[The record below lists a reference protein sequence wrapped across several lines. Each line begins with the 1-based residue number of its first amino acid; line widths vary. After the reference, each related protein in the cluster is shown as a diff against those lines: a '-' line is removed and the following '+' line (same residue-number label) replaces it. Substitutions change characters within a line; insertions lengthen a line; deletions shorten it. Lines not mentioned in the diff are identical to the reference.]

1 MSSSTGE
8 GAGPSG
14 KSSGSSGHASNELDC
29 TNAGRGVWLVKV
41 PKYISQRWEKQKPMT
56 EVGRLK
62 ITTGAMAKPDIFFNL
77 SEEIIKTELEPVGS
91 TPSTATTTTTTSKV
105 LPPIGEVR
113 AIPAEHKFAISDIKQ
128 QTLAVFSQDDSS
140 KVLALEGH
148 VVQKGECRPI
158 ANTHYMSLKRE
169 SIRKASQPSKVV
181 QKIDR
186 AVNNFK
192 PINVHKSEIENEQR
206 KKAEGKKMRD
216 DRDIVKNT
224 LFASFERH
232 QYYNIKDLERITKQP
247 VPYLKEILKEIC
259 NYNAKNPHKN
269 MWELKPEFR
278 HYNSSSTKAED

>member
-1 MSSSTGE
+1 M
-8 GAGPSG
+8 
-14 KSSGSSGHASNELDC
+14 
-29 TNAGRGVWLVKV
+29 
-41 PKYISQRWEKQKPMT
+41 
-56 EVGRLK
+56 
-62 ITTGAMAKPDIFFNL
+62 
-77 SEEIIKTELEPVGS
+77 
-91 TPSTATTTTTTSKV
+91 
-105 LPPIGEVR
+105 
-113 AIPAEHKFAISDIKQ
+113 
-128 QTLAVFSQDDSS
+128 
-140 KVLALEGH
+140 
-148 VVQKGECRPI
+148 QKGECRPI

-247 VPYLKEILKEIC
+247 VVNWLNSRYSSADTVASSSNPFSFSFSHFQPYLKEILKEIC

-278 HYNSSSTKAED
+278 HYNSSTTKAED